1 MSSLL
6 TDVRQAVRMLGKNPG
21 ITAIAVLSLGLAIGA
36 TSVAFHLIEAIR
48 WRALP
53 YPDAGRLVVVG
64 EGSAS
69 LPRDEA
75 SSARLSTY
83 RVWAERLRTIHP
95 LAAHTVMGA
104 DVVFPGQPAVLLGGE
119 AVSSNLFE
127 LLGVPPSL
135 GRSLVPADDRAGAD
149 PVVLI
154 SDEVWRTRLG
164 GSAAALG
171 QIVHLSGVSHT
182 IVGVMPPGMRF
193 EYQCDF
199 WIPLTP
205 YAETIS
211 AERRAARSG
220 DLSVRLLG
228 RLASGADLSKARA
241 EVAATTP
248 TAPPGQEGWTS
259 FTRSFRSDMLRFWR
273 SSDLA
278 FGAVALV
285 ILLVAC
291 ANVAGL
297 LLVRTIS
304 RQREFAIRKA
314 LGASPAQI
322 SRQLMAEGAV
332 LTGLGGAAGVV
343 LSTWALEVIS
353 SQRLA
358 IGMLPTVLAS
368 RLGSWTLPIPIL
380 ITGLTAVLVGLL
392 PARRIARSAPQD
404 FLRGSALAQSGPASR
419 RRLQYLFVATQIS
432 GAVVLASIASMGAR
446 AYQRFEARDPGTES
460 TRIAYAQFRLPE
472 LGRATSAADSYALL
486 GQRLLE
492 IPEVETLGVRFPNPT
507 ARRWVG
513 DNSAPV
519 TLTRGEGTAEV
530 SGDGVGAYA
539 VDSGYFAALRARL
552 RQGRTWTREENSSAA
567 PIAVVNEAAAQRW
580 WPGESPVGKRLRFGS
595 ASGAGAWW
603 TVVGVVA
610 NLRESDPISI
620 VEDFR
625 PTVYF
630 PPGEGLGP
638 WAEIVLRTKGP
649 ASAPF
654 IASVRRALAMAAPDR
669 SAVITTRQTLYGYVL
684 GPMRRN
690 VTGILV
696 FAACGFLLAA
706 IGIYGVLAYAVERRR
721 QEIGLRMALGAG
733 RVSVTH
739 LLLRD
744 GLALAVAGLVA
755 GFAAAIGLLRLL
767 QGIFFGGLEVD
778 APALAAV
785 GLGLIVLTLLAGVV
799 PLRRALRVDPLAAL
813 RAE

>member
-1 MSSLL
+1 
-6 TDVRQAVRMLGKNPG
+6 
-21 ITAIAVLSLGLAIGA
+21 
-36 TSVAFHLIEAIR
+36 
-48 WRALP
+48 
-53 YPDAGRLVVVG
+53 
-64 EGSAS
+64 
-69 LPRDEA
+69 
-75 SSARLSTY
+75 
-83 RVWAERLRTIHP
+83 
-95 LAAHTVMGA
+95 
-104 DVVFPGQPAVLLGGE
+104 
-119 AVSSNLFE
+119 
-127 LLGVPPSL
+127 
-135 GRSLVPADDRAGAD
+135 
-149 PVVLI
+149 
-154 SDEVWRTRLG
+154 
-164 GSAAALG
+164 
-171 QIVHLSGVSHT
+171 
-182 IVGVMPPGMRF
+182 MRF

-314 LGASPAQI
+314 LGASPTQI

-492 IPEVETLGVRFPNPT
+492 IRRSRPSGSDSRTRPHAGGWETTPP
-507 ARRWVG
+507 
-513 DNSAPV
+513 PV

-552 RQGRTWTREENSSAA
+552 RQGRTWTRDENSSAA